1 MKSFIINQF
10 NQINKFINKVINKF
24 RFKREKKHSKN
35 NPYLKRE
42 YTECT
47 KILEHKDKCNKV
59 FVDNTLL
66 LSSNINKSKILVVDS
81 DKENSRNFL
90 INHGN
95 ISNEQIYTVDKF
107 SNTIDDN
114 HFRTSFKNYANNT
127 EIIFDHVFCDI
138 VNTPQNT
145 IKEFEPLLKRKKMN
159 KGGCIA
165 LTCCLRGVSSREF
178 GKWDST
184 IRKLALKYN
193 YILEPIKIP
202 EDLRLTST
210 STYRIKSNMSDN
222 GAYKKTG
229 RTVTG
234 YYKIN

>member
-1 MKSFIINQF
+1 MKSLII
-10 NQINKFINKVINKF
+10 NQINKVNNKHI
-24 RFKREKKHSKN
+24 FKRKNKHYKI

-90 INHGN
+90 INHSN

-127 EIIFDHVFCDI
+127 DIIFDHVFCDV
-138 VNTPQNT
+138 VNTPQKS
-145 IKEFEPLLKRKKMN
+145 IKEFEPLLKLKKIK

-165 LTCCLRGVSSREF
+165 ITCCLRGVSSKKF
-178 GKWDST
+178 GTWDSAF
-184 IRKLALKYN
+184 RKRALKYN
-193 YILEPIKIP
+193 YLLEPIEIP

-210 STYRIKSNMSDN
+210 STYKIKSNMSDN